1 MNFQDNRLATNA
13 RVADPRLFLRDEEL
27 DRALNLLLNTNFVL
41 SETSMLAQTKSG
53 LDRNSFTLLL
63 LLRSTPR
70 IGVTDA
76 RKILG
81 LTQPTF
87 ARLMAKLEKNSLIS
101 KISGKKDGR
110 KRLLSLSKQGEA
122 VIAPA
127 TQAMRDAIRRAW
139 RSVGPETVAGTMTA
153 LEALQR

>member
-76 RKILG
+76 RKVLG

-87 ARLMAKLEKNSLIS
+87 ARLMAKLEKSRLIS
-101 KISGKKDGR
+101 KISGQKDGR

-139 RSVGPETVAGTMTA
+139 RSVGPGTVAGTMTA

>member
-87 ARLMAKLEKNSLIS
+87 ARLMAKLEKSRLIS
-101 KISGKKDGR
+101 KISGQKDGR

>member
-101 KISGKKDGR
+101 KISGKKNGR

-127 TQAMRDAIRRAW
+127 TKAMRDAIRRAW
-139 RSVGPETVAGTMTA
+139 RSVGPETVAGSMTA

>member
-1 MNFQDNRLATNA
+1 MNFQDIRLATNA